1 MSQPLYTFTADAL
14 SDPVEVV
21 RFQGVE
27 EISRLFRFE
36 ITIATGNQSLP
47 FDDLV
52 GTPGQ
57 LTLQVG
63 EEPRHVHGIILALAQ
78 HQVGKKLNYY
88 QITLVPELWKAHKK
102 QSFRIFQDKSTAD
115 IIELVLN
122 DLGLSAGDF
131 RMALQGNYSPRE
143 YCVQYRESDWDFLS
157 RLMEED
163 GIFCFF
169 EHADGGHTLVVA
181 DSTSAYGPIAGD
193 SSLRFHP
200 PARVLAQ
207 TEHVSQFRFRQ
218 AVRPDKVTLRDY
230 NFKKPSLNLEKDAE
244 GGAKAGIEVYDYPG
258 DYFEPADGSN
268 LASLQVE
275 QWQVAAKLG
284 TGDSSCVR
292 LIPGHTFSL
301 IEHPRGDFNAGYLF
315 VRVEHRGAQPGMGE
329 DTDTEE
335 ENYANRF
342 LCVPEGVPYRPPH
355 RTPKPKIHGIQT
367 AVVTGPSGEEIHT
380 DEHGRIKVQ
389 FHWDREGKKDEK
401 SSCWIRVRQMWSGPG
416 WGGLFIPRIGQEVV
430 VEFLEGDPDRPLV
443 AGTVYHGANVPPYVL
458 PDEKTKSTIKSNS
471 TIGGDG
477 FNELRFEDK
486 KDKEEVY
493 LHGQKDWTI
502 RIENDKNQE
511 VGHDETLDV
520 GNDRTKTVG
529 HDQSE
534 TVKHNKKITVG
545 DNHTEGIGGNQ
556 AISVSGKQTLDVS
569 KDRSVSVGGKH
580 TESVSKD
587 QSTSIGGAFTQTI
600 AKDMSVKVDKNQ
612 AVAVKEAAQLT
623 VDKDRQVI
631 IKGDAKEDVAKEKT
645 IVVGKKLIIECGKG
659 KVVIEKDGKI
669 GIEGKDIS
677 IKGKGDIK
685 IEGKK
690 LEVKSKGGIKVKA
703 SGDVKV
709 KGSKVGIN

>member
-21 RFQGVE
+21 RFEGVE
-27 EISRLFRFE
+27 EISTLFRFE
-36 ITIATGNQSLP
+36 ITIATSNPNLA

-52 GTPGQ
+52 GAPGQ

-63 EEPRHVHGIILALAQ
+63 DEPRYVHGLVLALAQ
-78 HQVGKKLNYY
+78 HQIGKKLSYY

-102 QSFRIFQDKSTAD
+102 QTFRIFQEMSTSD
-115 IIELVLN
+115 IIDQVLT
-122 DLGLSAGDF
+122 DLGLAASDY
-131 RMALQGNYSPRE
+131 RLSLQEKYSPRE

-169 EHADGGHTLVVA
+169 EHSDGAHTLVIA

-193 SSLRFHP
+193 SSIRFHA
-200 PARVLAQ
+200 PAGALVQ
-207 TEHVSQFRFRQ
+207 SEHISQFRFRQ

-230 NFKKPSLNLEKDAE
+230 NFKNPTLSLEKDNKGETAS
-244 GGAKAGIEVYDYPG
+244 GIEVYDYPG
-258 DYFEPADGSN
+258 DYAKPAEGST
-268 LASLQVE
+268 LASLRVE
-275 QWQVAAKLG
+275 QWQVAAKMA
-284 TGDSSCVR
+284 TGDSACVR
-292 LIPGHTFSL
+292 FTPGHTFSL
-301 IEHPRGDFNAGYLF
+301 VEHPRGDFNAGYLF
-315 VRVEHRGAQPGMGE
+315 VRIEHRGAQPNMGE
-329 DTDTEE
+329 EAGEEE

-342 LCVPEGVPYRPPH
+342 LCIPEEVPYRPPH
-355 RTPKPKIHGIQT
+355 RTPKPKIYGVQT
-367 AVVTGPSGEEIHT
+367 AIVTGPSGEEIHT

-389 FHWDREGKKDEK
+389 FHWDREGKNDDK
-401 SSCWIRVRQMWSGPG
+401 SSCWMRVRQMWSGPG

-443 AGTVYHGANVPPYVL
+443 AGTVYHGANVPPYTL

-471 TIGGDG
+471 SMGGKG
-477 FNELRFEDK
+477 FNEFYFEDK
-486 KDKEEVY
+486 KGQEEVY
-493 LHGQKDWTI
+493 LHGEKDWTI

-511 VGHDETLDV
+511 IGHDETMDV
-520 GNDRTKTVG
+520 GHDRSKEVH

-534 TVKHNKKITVG
+534 MIDGNKKITVG
-545 DNHTEGIGGNQ
+545 GNHTEGIGGNQ
-556 AISVSGKQTLDVS
+556 AITVSGKQNLDVT
-569 KDRSVSVGGKH
+569 KDRGVSVGGKH
-580 TESVSKD
+580 DEAVGKD
-587 QSTSIGGAFTQTI
+587 QNSSIGGAFTKTI
-600 AKDMSVKVDKNQ
+600 AKEMSLTVDGNQ
-612 AVAVKEAAQLT
+612 TVAVKKSVQLT

-631 IKGDAKEDVAKEKT
+631 IKGDAKEDVTKEKT
-645 IVVGKKLIIECGKG
+645 IVVGKKMIIECGKA

-690 LEVKSKGGIKVKA
+690 LEVKSKGGVKVKA
-703 SGDVKV
+703 SGAVKV